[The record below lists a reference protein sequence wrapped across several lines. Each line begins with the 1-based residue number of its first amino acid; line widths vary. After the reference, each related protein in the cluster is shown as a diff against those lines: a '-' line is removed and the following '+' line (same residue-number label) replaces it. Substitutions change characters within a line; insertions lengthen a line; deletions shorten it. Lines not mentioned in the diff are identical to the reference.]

1 MYKTIA
7 KKIKTRLQK
16 LKNSLKKIQ
25 EVVKEYTNIILWIL
39 GAYVGVNL
47 LPALNGLLLKLP
59 TGLFVILLTNS
70 ILIFYLAIKTYFD
83 FLAVK
88 ICLQK
93 QYQQQLLINAIHFIN
108 QSICIGFNIYILL
121 CLTNSY

>member
-1 MYKTIA
+1 MYKAIA

-39 GAYVGVNL
+39 GTYVGVNL